1 MATTFHYNQEKFL
14 KWLPI
19 ALFASFVPSIVYC
32 VMQLIKG
39 NWLGNYSLYY
49 YVGYETGFGGRKLIG
64 TICSWFFP
72 EHITAHF
79 MWGVI
84 LCAVCVMIA
93 LFVWFVTRCIKQSIP
108 NAIATVAVTILYAI
122 LPFSLI
128 GFLQARLAVY
138 FIDTYHFI
146 LTFIWLLLFM
156 RYRGKWHFY
165 IITAIIS
172 VAACL
177 IHHTFCCTLFP
188 LFVALFLYDTFDGA
202 NNNWR
207 KAIAY
212 SAICVIMLALLVIIW
227 TQSHMNVDI
236 ETLSARIGERVDPD
250 AYYRWEDTDSALFV
264 IFYASNDLNRE
275 IAFNMLS
282 ARDLCFDMVLTIIL
296 MLPFLILFWKP
307 WYMAAKRVE
316 KPLLKWRYRLIP
328 IVISVITLPIFFMAT
343 DHSRWFAGYFF
354 SLFAVT
360 MVALAL
366 GDKPLTHSWRDILSY
381 FHRRPWIVLVLIV
394 YAIQMHLN
402 FFSGLDLA
410 IRIRKMTFSVLGI
423 DSYFINGF

>member
-1 MATTFHYNQEKFL
+1 
-14 KWLPI
+14 
-19 ALFASFVPSIVYC
+19 
-32 VMQLIKG
+32 MQLIKG

-93 LFVWFVTRCIKQSIP
+93 FFVWFVTRCVQRSIP
-108 NAIATVAVTILYAI
+108 NTMATVAVTILYAV
-122 LPFSLI
+122 LPFSII

-146 LTFIWLLLFM
+146 LTFIWLILFI

-165 IITAIIS
+165 LITAIIA

-188 LFVALFLYDTFDGA
+188 LFVALFLYDTIDEGKI
-202 NNNWR
+202 NWH
-207 KAIAY
+207 KAIGY
-212 SAICVIMLALLVIIW
+212 GLICISMLVLLVIIW
-227 TQSHMNVDI
+227 TQSHMNVDV
-236 ETLSARIGERVDPD
+236 ETLSARIEERVDPD

-264 IFYASNDLNRE
+264 IFYASNALNRE

-282 ARDLCFDMVLTIIL
+282 ATDLYFDLVLTIIL

-307 WYMAAKRVE
+307 WFSAAKKVAY
-316 KPLLKWRYRLIP
+316 PLTKWKYRLIP
-328 IVISVITLPIFFMAT
+328 IIISVITLPIFFMAT
-343 DHSRWFAGYFF
+343 DYSRWFAGYFF

-360 MVALAL
+360 MVVLAL
-366 GDKPLTHSWRDILSY
+366 GDKPLTHSWRDVLGY
-381 FHRRPWIVLVLIV
+381 FHHHPWIALVLIV
-394 YAIQMHLN
+394 YAIQLHLN

-410 IRIRKMTFSVLGI
+410 IRIRKIVFSVLGI
-423 DSYFINGF
+423 ESSFVNVF